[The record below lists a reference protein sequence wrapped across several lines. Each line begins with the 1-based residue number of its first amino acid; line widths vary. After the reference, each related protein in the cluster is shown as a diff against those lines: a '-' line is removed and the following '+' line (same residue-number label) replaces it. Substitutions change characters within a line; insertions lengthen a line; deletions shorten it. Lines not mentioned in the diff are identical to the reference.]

1 MQHTQKLARFSK
13 NLLTDVFRKTWICT
27 HPNGQIMCEA
37 KEDSRYLI
45 RRFLTRLFP
54 MCFYILDGG
63 SGALIGNFDR
73 KFTLLDRYVLD
84 LSGDPHRSLDRRVA
98 LALGVM
104 LDTGERR

>member
-1 MQHTQKLARFSK
+1 
-13 NLLTDVFRKTWICT
+13 
-27 HPNGQIMCEA
+27 MCVA
-37 KEDSRYLI
+37 QEDSRYLI

-54 MCFYILDGG
+54 MCFYILDGS
-63 SGALIGNFDR
+63 SGTLIGNFDR

-84 LSGDPHRSLDRRVA
+84 LSGDPQRTLDRRVA